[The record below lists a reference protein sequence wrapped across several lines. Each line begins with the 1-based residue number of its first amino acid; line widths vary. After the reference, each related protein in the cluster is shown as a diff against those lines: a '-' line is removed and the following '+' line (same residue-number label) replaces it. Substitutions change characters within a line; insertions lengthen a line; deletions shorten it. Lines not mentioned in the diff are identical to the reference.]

1 MPFINKKLHLSGI
14 NITEFENEFHELW
27 SDVNDENE
35 ASQELIKEVESI
47 EADNYDYQIGKSQ
60 FSEKLNEISALT
72 KDELEM
78 EKMGA
83 IFFSTGLIETPEE
96 ERNLESEKRLQE
108 IYDEMDRKGLPSSF
122 DARKKGTLPISKI
135 KEIFYKTDELE
146 KATNF
151 SFICT

>member
-47 EADNYDYQIGKSQ
+47 EADNYDYKIGKSQ

-72 KDELEM
+72 KDELEI

-108 IYDEMDRKGLPSSF
+108 ID
-122 DARKKGTLPISKI
+122 
-135 KEIFYKTDELE
+135 
-146 KATNF
+146 
-151 SFICT
+151 